1 MNKQTFRVSTIATAA
16 LLTSIALSGCV
27 SPQDQG
33 NKTACE
39 NITTLTK
46 PIAEGKV
53 GLGAGDSPSE
63 TSKVFENLGIQIQ
76 GLALNSV
83 TPELNMSLVALS
95 KASTVI
101 AEDFAQTQ
109 KTTDEHATTFAKLSY
124 EVNDI
129 CKKVGVHP
137 FD

>member
-1 MNKQTFRVSTIATAA
+1 MNHRTYRVSAASVAAILTA
-16 LLTSIALSGCV
+16 IALSSCV

-53 GLGAGDSPSE
+53 GLGAGDSPAE

-83 TPELNMSLVALS
+83 TPELNKSLVALS
-95 KASTVI
+95 KASTDI

-129 CKKVGVHP
+129 CKKVGVQP